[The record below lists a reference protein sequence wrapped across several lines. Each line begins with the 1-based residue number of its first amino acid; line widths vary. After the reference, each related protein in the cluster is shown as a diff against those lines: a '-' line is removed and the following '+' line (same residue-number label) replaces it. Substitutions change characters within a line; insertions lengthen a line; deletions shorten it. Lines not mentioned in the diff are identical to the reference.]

1 MHKFYFNTSIK
12 IIDDI
17 WQVGGSD
24 ITESRDAAVYLVCF
38 KNQAAVIDAGCGNGH
53 EQLVENISA
62 CLPENVEV
70 SHLFLTHCHY
80 DHTGG
85 AEALRKQFGC
95 KIVCHELDAVFLE
108 TGDSNVTAASWYGST
123 LQPFSVDIKIRQ
135 QLTKI
140 KIGNGEILAYHCPG
154 HSPGSVVYV
163 VEKEEKT
170 ILFGQDIH
178 GPLHSMLLSN
188 REDYLNSLKLI
199 MGLNADILCEGH
211 FGIFRGK
218 NDVRRFIGSYSF
230 YFPG

>member
-1 MHKFYFNTSIK
+1 MHKFYFNSSIK

-17 WQVGGSD
+17 WQVGGSG
-24 ITESRDAAVYLVCF
+24 ITESGDASAYLVCF
-38 KNQAAVIDAGCGNGH
+38 KNQAAVIDAGCGSGH

-62 CLPENVEV
+62 CLPENVKV
-70 SHLFLTHCHY
+70 SHLLLTHCHY

-85 AEALRKQFGC
+85 AEPLRKQFGC

-108 TGDSNVTAASWYGST
+108 KGDNNTTAASWYGAEI
-123 LQPFSVDIKIRQ
+123 QPFPIDIKIRQ
-135 QLTKI
+135 PIAKLYFEH
-140 KIGNGEILAYHCPG
+140 GEILAYHCPG
-154 HSPGSVVYV
+154 HSPGSVVYM

-218 NDVRRFIGSYSF
+218 NEVRQFIGSYLVS
-230 YFPG
+230 